1 MFNFTI
7 VANLNIVHRMTT
19 SNQQK
24 RHTGMSLGNIIVSD
38 PVIKDMTLADLK
50 EMANKEDPELYSKL
64 RYYTKQIDGSDQVIL
79 IFQ

>member
-1 MFNFTI
+1 
-7 VANLNIVHRMTT
+7 
-19 SNQQK
+19 
-24 RHTGMSLGNIIVSD
+24 MSLGNIIVSD